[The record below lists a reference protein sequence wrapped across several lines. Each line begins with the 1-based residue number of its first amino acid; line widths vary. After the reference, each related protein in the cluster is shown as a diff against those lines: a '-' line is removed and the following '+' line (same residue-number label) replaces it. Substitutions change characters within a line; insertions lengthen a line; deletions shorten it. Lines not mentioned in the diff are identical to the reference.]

1 MTTPQNPYQN
11 PPQGGQAP
19 QNPYAAPGGA
29 VPPQGYP
36 GQTAPNQG
44 VPPQGYPGQA
54 PQAQPFPA
62 APPAAGYAVPPAA
75 PKVGVGRRFGF
86 AGMRLIVALVAFAVI
101 GGGYWV
107 YDQLSGGA
115 DTAKAGDCMHND
127 GTDSSPDLHVISCSD
142 SGAQFKVVQA
152 FSGDDQSQCG
162 AAAAAQGATKVYTQ
176 TGGRGSSDVTLCL
189 AVLGG
194 NG

>member
-1 MTTPQNPYQN
+1 MTTPQNPYQT
-11 PPQGGQAP
+11 PQQGGQAP

-36 GQTAPNQG
+36 GQAAPNQG

-54 PQAQPFPA
+54 PQGFP
-62 APPAAGYAVPPAA
+62 APPAAGYAAPPAA
-75 PKVGVGRRFGF
+75 PKVSVKRRFGF
-86 AGMRLIVALVAFAVI
+86 AGARLIVSLVLLVVV

-107 YDQLSGGA
+107 YDQMSGGA

-127 GTDSSPDLHVISCSD
+127 GSDTSPDLHVISCSD
-142 SGAQFKVVQA
+142 SGAQYKVVKA
-152 FSGDDQSQCG
+152 ASGDDSSQCND
-162 AAAAAQGATKVYTQ
+162 AQGATKVYTQ
-176 TGGRGSSDVTLCL
+176 TGGRGTSDVTLCL
-189 AVLGG
+189 AVLGS